1 MIALYLI
8 WVGFDVGITSSKMLM
23 LCTPNHNNIKDVV
36 RAVHQFHKV
45 YRRHHVHTWG
55 LNDAELHLEAHLEFN
70 EVISMFEFDRILH
83 AIEIWLNDQFDSNHV
98 NIQLEFDKE
107 DPKEISVQD

>member
-1 MIALYLI
+1 M
-8 WVGFDVGITSSKMLM
+8 SK
-23 LCTPNHNNIKDVV
+23 VV
-36 RAVHQFHKV
+36 RTVHQFHKV
-45 YRRHHVHTWG
+45 YRRYHVHIWG

-83 AIEIWLNDQFDSNHV
+83 AIEIWLNDQFDINHV

-107 DPKEISVQD
+107 DPKEISVQY